1 MNYEC
6 NVSDLMKKPDL
17 PPQEETRLPQT
28 ETHLP
33 PRDTYSPPR
42 DHLRDVTREE
52 PDRKVRFEDQ
62 ELHNIISN
70 DNLSM
75 LNSLTKRKNINLGL
89 LILTIN
95 LLLNTNAIKELVFN
109 LLPQAMTSATEY
121 NLLGT
126 LASGFIL
133 SVLVILFISYYY

>member
-1 MNYEC
+1 MNYGC
-6 NVSDLMKKPDL
+6 NVADLMKKPEST
-17 PPQEETRLPQT
+17 PEEESRA
-28 ETHLP
+28 
-33 PRDTYSPPR
+33 PRAETYSPSR
-42 DHLRDVTREE
+42 DHLQDLTREE
-52 PDRKVRFEDQ
+52 TDRKVRFEDQ
-62 ELHNIISN
+62 ELQGIISN
-70 DNLSM
+70 NVST
-75 LNSLTKRKNINLGL
+75 LNSLTERKNINLGL

-126 LASGFIL
+126 LLSGFII